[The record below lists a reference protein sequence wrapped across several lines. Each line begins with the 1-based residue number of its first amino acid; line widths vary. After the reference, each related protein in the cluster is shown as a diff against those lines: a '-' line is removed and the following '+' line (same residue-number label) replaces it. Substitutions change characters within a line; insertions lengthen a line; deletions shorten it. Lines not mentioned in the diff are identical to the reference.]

1 MSTYAIGD
9 LQGCYEELQELLL
22 SFKFNEDRDCLWL
35 CGDLVNRGPESLK
48 CLSYLHS
55 IKDNC
60 KIVLGNHDIHLLA
73 VVEGK
78 RKLSESD
85 TFIDVLESSNLSTL
99 KNWMMTLPFHYIES
113 IETEGKKEEYI
124 MTHAGVPPTW
134 TKADLE
140 NNSNELSSKLLN
152 HNSDSFLEEI
162 FGNYPNH
169 PKKCKNNTDQLRLN
183 LNCLTR
189 MRYYDITGSLNFEY
203 KGTIEEAPK
212 NLTPWF
218 EHELKIINEH
228 THILFGHWAA
238 LNGFTKKKNITAL
251 DTGCAWGNKLTAMRL
266 EDNEFF
272 SCDKLN

>member
-22 SFKFNEDRDCLWL
+22 SFKFNEDRDCLWF

-48 CLSYLHS
+48 CLNYLHS

-99 KNWMMTLPFHYIES
+99 KNWMMTLPFHYIEG
-113 IETEGKKEEYI
+113 IKTEGKKKEYI

-134 TKADLE
+134 TKTDLE
-140 NNSNELSSKLLN
+140 NNSNELSSNLLN
-152 HNSDSFLEEI
+152 QNSNSFLEEI

-189 MRYYDITGSLNFEY
+189 MRYYDITGSLNLEF
-203 KGTIEEAPK
+203 KGTIKEAPK

-218 EHELKIINEH
+218 EHELKIVNDH
-228 THILFGHWAA
+228 THVLFGHWAA
-238 LNGFTKKKNITAL
+238 LNGFTNKKNITAL

>member
-22 SFKFNEDRDCLWL
+22 SFKFNEDRDCLWF

-48 CLSYLHS
+48 CLNYLHS

-99 KNWMMTLPFHYIES
+99 KNWMMTLPFHYIEG
-113 IETEGKKEEYI
+113 IKTEGKKKEYI

-152 HNSDSFLEEI
+152 QNSNSFLEEI

-189 MRYYDITGSLNFEY
+189 MRYYDITGSLNLEF

-218 EHELKIINEH
+218 EHELKIVNDH
-228 THILFGHWAA
+228 THVLFGHWAA
-238 LNGFTKKKNITAL
+238 LNGFTNKKNITAL

>member
-48 CLSYLHS
+48 CLSHLHS

-85 TFIDVLESSNLSTL
+85 TFIDVLESSKLSTL
-99 KNWMMTLPFHYIES
+99 KNWMMTLPFHYIEG
-113 IETEGKKEEYI
+113 IKTEGKEKEYI

-140 NNSNELSSKLLN
+140 NNSKELSSKLLN
-152 HNSDSFLEEI
+152 QNTDSFLEEI

-169 PKKCKNNTDQLRLN
+169 PKKCKNNIDQLRLN

-189 MRYYDITGSLNFEY
+189 MRYYDITGSLNLEY

-218 EHELKIINEH
+218 EHELKIINDH
-228 THILFGHWAA
+228 THLLFGHWAA
-238 LNGFTKKKNITAL
+238 LNGFTNKKNITAL

>member
-1 MSTYAIGD
+1 
-9 LQGCYEELQELLL
+9 
-22 SFKFNEDRDCLWL
+22 
-35 CGDLVNRGPESLK
+35 
-48 CLSYLHS
+48 
-55 IKDNC
+55 
-60 KIVLGNHDIHLLA
+60 
-73 VVEGK
+73 
-78 RKLSESD
+78 
-85 TFIDVLESSNLSTL
+85 
-99 KNWMMTLPFHYIES
+99 MTLPFHCIES
-113 IETEGKKEEYI
+113 IKTESKEKEYI
-124 MTHAGVPPTW
+124 MTHAGIPPTW

-152 HNSDSFLEEI
+152 QNTNSFLEDI

-189 MRYYDITGSLNFEY
+189 MRYYDITGSLNLEY
-203 KGTIEEAPK
+203 KGSIEEAPK

-218 EHELKIINEH
+218 EHELKIVNDH
-228 THILFGHWAA
+228 THVLFGHWAA
-238 LNGFTKKKNITAL
+238 LNGFTNKKNITAL

>member
-48 CLSYLHS
+48 CLNYLHS

-85 TFIDVLESSNLSTL
+85 TFIDVLESSKLSTL

-113 IETEGKKEEYI
+113 IETEGKEKEYI

-152 HNSDSFLEEI
+152 QNPDSFLEDI

-169 PKKCKNNTDQLRLN
+169 PKKCKNNIDQLRLN

-189 MRYYDITGSLNFEY
+189 MRYYDISGSLNLEY
-203 KGTIEEAPK
+203 KGSIEEAPK

-218 EHELKIINEH
+218 EHELKIVNDH
-228 THILFGHWAA
+228 THVLFGHWAA
-238 LNGFTKKKNITAL
+238 LNGFTNKKNITAL

>member
-1 MSTYAIGD
+1 
-9 LQGCYEELQELLL
+9 
-22 SFKFNEDRDCLWL
+22 
-35 CGDLVNRGPESLK
+35 
-48 CLSYLHS
+48 
-55 IKDNC
+55 
-60 KIVLGNHDIHLLA
+60 
-73 VVEGK
+73 
-78 RKLSESD
+78 
-85 TFIDVLESSNLSTL
+85 
-99 KNWMMTLPFHYIES
+99 MMTLPFHYIES
-113 IETEGKKEEYI
+113 IETEDKKEEYI

-218 EHELKIINEH
+218 EHELKIINGH

-238 LNGFTKKKNITAL
+238 LNGFTNKKNITAL

>member
-22 SFKFNEDRDCLWL
+22 SFKFNEDRDCLWF

-48 CLSYLHS
+48 CLNYLHS

-85 TFIDVLESSNLSTL
+85 TFIDVLESSKLSTL

-113 IETEGKKEEYI
+113 IETEGKEKEYI

-134 TKADLE
+134 TKVDLE

-152 HNSDSFLEEI
+152 QNPDSFLEDI

-169 PKKCKNNTDQLRLN
+169 PKKCKNNIDQLRLN

-189 MRYYDITGSLNFEY
+189 MRYYDINGSLNLEY

-218 EHELKIINEH
+218 EHELKIVNDH
-228 THILFGHWAA
+228 THVLFGHWAA
-238 LNGFTKKKNITAL
+238 LNGFTNKKNITAL